1 MEDSKTK
8 EKVLKRVRQALM
20 QKTENRFPKLD
31 FDSALYAVSD
41 APLELQFALE
51 LIKVNGKFIYCA
63 DETEFCSNL
72 KLLLNSVDIGKIFCN
87 NEALCLHLTNMQ
99 IPHLTMKDE
108 LVNSDTTITDCEAL
122 VARTGSVIVS
132 SRQSS
137 GRRAS
142 VFPDHHIVVARS
154 SQVVADLKDALQLMK
169 VRYQDQLPSMITAIT
184 GPSRTADIEKT
195 LVQGAHGAK
204 EIYVFLIDEL
214 PL

>member
-1 MEDSKTK
+1 M
-8 EKVLKRVRQALM
+8 
-20 QKTENRFPKLD
+20 
-31 FDSALYAVSD
+31 
-41 APLELQFALE
+41 
-51 LIKVNGKFIYCA
+51 
-63 DETEFCSNL
+63 
-72 KLLLNSVDIGKIFCN
+72 NSVDIGKIFCN

-99 IPHLTMKDE
+99 IPHLTMKDD

-169 VRYQDQLPSMITAIT
+169 VRYPDQLPSMITAIT